1 MPNLLTV
8 YATLYRFGEVWLH
21 VDFLTKPTS
30 YSNFKFNVHR
40 KRWILLHIEI
50 KSKDV
55 IVHVEDEYNFYSHH
69 HTYFHRQREVD
80 FRHQKQY
87 FLRKLFYPG

>member
-1 MPNLLTV
+1 MPSVLSV

-21 VDFLTKPTS
+21 VDFLTKHTPN
-30 YSNFKFNVHR
+30 SNFKFNVQR

-55 IVHVEDEYNFYSHH
+55 IVHVEDQYNFYTYH
-69 HTYFHRQREVD
+69 HTLYQRHVD
-80 FRHQKQY
+80 FRH
-87 FLRKLFYPG
+87 